1 MAEQNLML
9 FEGVQ
14 EEKWYTIDE
23 LAELTGYETS
33 HSMQSNPSILELLN
47 QFSNSK
53 DVKTGGYHNRQK
65 FYSENV
71 LKALKQYQLRNSAP
85 NAVKNK
91 EAVITGNTS
100 FVMHETQS
108 QTIAAILN
116 DPAALLE
123 LAMQSSRKLIE
134 ITKEVK
140 ELKTTNNLLM
150 HTKKTYTASEL
161 AKELGMKSAIEFNKW
176 LAGKGVQYKR
186 TNTWLPVS
194 KYSDKDYYEIKQK
207 VLDSGKVVYNS
218 RITQAGREFVLK
230 LFETESKAL

>member
-9 FEGVQ
+9 FKGEQ

-33 HSMQSNPSILELLN
+33 HSMQSNPGILELLN

-53 DVKTGGYHNRQK
+53 DIKTGGYHNRQK

-140 ELKTTNNLLM
+140 ELKATNNLLM

-186 TNTWLPVS
+186 NDTWLPVS
-194 KYSDKDYYEIKQK
+194 KYSDKDYYEIKQE
-207 VLDSGKVVYNS
+207 VLDNGKVIYNS

-230 LFETESKAL
+230 LFETESKAS